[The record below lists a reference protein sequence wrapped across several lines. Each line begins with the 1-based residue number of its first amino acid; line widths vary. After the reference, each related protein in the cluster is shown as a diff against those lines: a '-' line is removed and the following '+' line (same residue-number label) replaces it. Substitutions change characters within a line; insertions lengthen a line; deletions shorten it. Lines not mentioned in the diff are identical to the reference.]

1 MDNIELFHH
10 QKMVAAEIFGF
21 RFETDILKSVL
32 IIIGFVVVNN
42 IETFQHKKMFD
53 AETVDFRFEA
63 HLFKSV
69 PMILGFGCHDGYWDV
84 LQ

>member
-10 QKMVAAEIFGF
+10 QKMVVAEIVVF
-21 RFETDILKSVL
+21 RFETDLFKSVL
-32 IIIGFVVVNN
+32 IIIGFVVVDN
-42 IETFQHKKMFD
+42 IETFHHKKMVD

-69 PMILGFGCHDGYWDV
+69 PMIPGFGCQNEH
-84 LQ
+84 